1 MKVFLDCIIYGI
13 RKTGGIVVYTD
24 ELINSLKRHNVD
36 YVASSKDVNFFDKY
50 VGRYLPSQVPRQSFD
65 VFHSSYYR
73 VPSRRVPT
81 VVTVHDFIYEKLFSG
96 VKRKVHSWQKFKS
109 IYSADAII
117 CVSHATKA
125 DLLEYTHGRLDEK
138 NIHVIHN
145 GVSESFTYLN
155 SYDSHD
161 SYALFVGKRDGYK
174 NFKLA
179 VDAVRRIDG
188 LKLISVGG
196 GEFSREE
203 VNYLG
208 EENIGTKFINY
219 PVVSEER
226 LNQLYN
232 GAVCLLYMSSYE
244 GFGIPV
250 IEAMRA
256 GCPVINIPCKAI
268 AEIAH
273 GASITV
279 ADFLSV
285 ENIADAVIQCSGS
298 GREEIIKKGFDVS
311 SHYSW
316 SRTHSETIDVYR
328 TLC

>member
-24 ELINSLKRHNVD
+24 ELINSLKQHNVD

-50 VGRYLPSQVPRQSFD
+50 VGRYLPSRVPRQSFD

-73 VPSRRVPT
+73 VPGRQVPT

-125 DLLEYTHGRLDEK
+125 DLLEYTHGRIDEK

-155 SYDSHD
+155 SYDSNN

-188 LKLISVGG
+188 LKLVSVGG
-196 GEFSREE
+196 GEFGREE

-219 PVVSEER
+219 SVVSEAR

-250 IEAMRA
+250 IEAMRS

-268 AEIAH
+268 AEVAH

-279 ADFLSV
+279 ADFSDV
-285 ENIADAVIQCSGS
+285 KNIADAVIQCSGS
-298 GREEIIKKGFDVS
+298 GREEIIKKGFDMS
-311 SHYSW
+311 SRYSW

-328 TLC
+328 TLY